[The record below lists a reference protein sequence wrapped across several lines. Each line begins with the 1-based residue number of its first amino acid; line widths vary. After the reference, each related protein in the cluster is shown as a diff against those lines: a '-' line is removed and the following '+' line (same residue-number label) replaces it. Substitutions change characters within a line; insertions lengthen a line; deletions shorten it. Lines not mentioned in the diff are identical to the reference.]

1 MSAAR
6 DFSTRAGRRRAPA
19 GRAGRAARRPTPAA
33 VRATPPAL
41 PTEGWRF
48 FAPPVPGF
56 AA

>member
-6 DFSTRAGRRRAPA
+6 DFSTRAGRRRAP
-19 GRAGRAARRPTPAA
+19 AGRAARRPTPAA